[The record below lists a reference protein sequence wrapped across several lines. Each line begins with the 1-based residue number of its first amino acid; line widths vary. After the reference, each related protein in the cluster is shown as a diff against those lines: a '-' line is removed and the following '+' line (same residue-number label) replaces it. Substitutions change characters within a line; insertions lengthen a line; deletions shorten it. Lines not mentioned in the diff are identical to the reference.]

1 MSLTYNCLFA
11 GPSPGLHQI
20 LDQLVDEHLDEILD
34 PLTDDSYFYFYE
46 SNGNFYLCYND
57 ESEPDKP
64 EESKP
69 ILLIYPHSKTEMYEL
84 ALGEFKAESSWYID
98 TNNSRGMAIADQA
111 LARLLHSVL
120 KQYVGDLVSLFNGA
134 QIILYR
140 TGERVYLDK
149 YSDIAQE
156 PMISL
161 LGLKEHELRDYKVV

>member
-11 GPSPGLHQI
+11 GPSPDLHRI

-46 SNGNFYLCYND
+46 DDGNFYLYYND

-64 EESKP
+64 EETKP
-69 ILLIYPHSKTEMYEL
+69 VLLIYPHSKAVIYEL
-84 ALGEFKAESSWYID
+84 ALGEFKVESSWYID
-98 TNNSRGMAIADQA
+98 TNNSRGMATANEA
-111 LARLLHSVL
+111 LARLLRSAL
-120 KQYVGDLVSLFNGA
+120 KQYVGDLVSLFNGE
-134 QIILYR
+134 QVILYR
-140 TGERVYLDK
+140 TGEHVHLNE

-161 LGLKEHELRDYKVV
+161 LDLKEYELRDYKIV

>member
-11 GPSPGLHQI
+11 GPSPDLHRI

-46 SNGNFYLCYND
+46 DDGNFYLYYND

-69 ILLIYPHSKTEMYEL
+69 VLLIYPHSKAVIYEL
-84 ALGEFKAESSWYID
+84 AFGDFKAENNWYID
-98 TNNSRGMAIADQA
+98 TNNSRSMATANEA
-111 LARLLHSVL
+111 LARLLRSTL
-120 KQYVGDLVSLFNGA
+120 KQYAGDLVSLFNGE
-134 QIILYR
+134 QVILYR
-140 TGERVYLDK
+140 TGEHVYLNE

-161 LGLKEHELRDYKVV
+161 LDLKEYELRDYKIV

>member
-11 GPSPGLHQI
+11 GPSPDLHRI

-46 SNGNFYLCYND
+46 SNGNFYLYYND
-57 ESEPDKP
+57 ESGSDKP

-69 ILLIYPHSKTEMYEL
+69 ILFIYPYTKTEIYEL
-84 ALGEFKAESSWYID
+84 ALGKFKAESSWYID

-120 KQYVGDLVSLFNGA
+120 KQYVGDLVSLFNGE
-134 QIILYR
+134 QVILYR
-140 TGERVYLDK
+140 TGEHVYLNE

-161 LGLKEHELRDYKVV
+161 LDLKEYELRGYKIV